1 MLLLLREWSK
11 EKKDGK
17 YVRRRDSTDEFSSDY
32 DEAKAEAPENVVILV
47 ESNPTV
53 VDELKT
59 IFSDPN
65 PEITR
70 NTKVR
75 RIMMIKDIEP
85 KIRQQAVMAIMQGK
99 DIWFAD
105 EKKLK
110 TKQESKV
117 NICDSEETF
126 LDEIVT
132 EWESDAG
139 LLERSHSSFATWL
152 RENRDGNFD
161 IYDEKTSSTLEEAY
175 AGGPGAVVQV
185 KGPYSEFI
193 IDLEAMKHTNI
204 YSGEILNVVRLPGVN
219 EQKHFETKL
228 QENARD
234 ARIVVL
240 VRGASLEEEFE
251 EAIDDEE
258 IASWIYDVGGGN
270 WDIFESGI
278 ARTLEHA
285 LAHGEE
291 FTDLYIPNLTGDYRV
306 NLVLMSM
313 SKLNGHQGPAV
324 TIRRLGGEIITEE
337 EKAKKK
343 LNTRAKL
350 SSAGETFFEKQ
361 HLLQELVHELLSL
374 VTRQR
379 RKVRHRK
386 HYALYAWG
394 QVACQF
400 GLVKRKRN
408 SRATV

>member
-1 MLLLLREWSK
+1 M
-11 EKKDGK
+11 
-17 YVRRRDSTDEFSSDY
+17 
-32 DEAKAEAPENVVILV
+32 
-47 ESNPTV
+47 
-53 VDELKT
+53 
-59 IFSDPN
+59 
-65 PEITR
+65 
-70 NTKVR
+70 
-75 RIMMIKDIEP
+75 
-85 KIRQQAVMAIMQGK
+85 
-99 DIWFAD
+99 
-105 EKKLK
+105 
-110 TKQESKV
+110 
-117 NICDSEETF
+117 
-126 LDEIVT
+126 
-132 EWESDAG
+132 
-139 LLERSHSSFATWL
+139 
-152 RENRDGNFD
+152 
-161 IYDEKTSSTLEEAY
+161 
-175 AGGPGAVVQV
+175 QV

-278 ARTLEHA
+278 ARRLEHA

-343 LNTRAKL
+343 LNTRGQALKRRRNL
-350 SSAGETFFEKQ
+350 LRKATPSTGVGARVVVAGHQATKEKFVIESIMPCM
-361 HLLQELVHELLSL
+361 HGGRSHVSL
-374 VTRQR
+374 
-379 RKVRHRK
+379 
-386 HYALYAWG
+386 A
-394 QVACQF
+394 
-400 GLVKRKRN
+400 
-408 SRATV
+408 